1 MISKNRIFPANCI
14 SCALFVSLTTIFLMV
29 NNIGV
34 IAQSADNA
42 NASHSEAKDTTIYTV
57 VEQMPEFPGGF
68 GACMNFLARN
78 MRYPKDAF
86 IKGEEGRVIV
96 QFVINRNGKV
106 SDIEIVQSVSPSLD
120 AEARRVIKSMPKWKP
135 GTQNGKPVR
144 VRFTLP
150 LVFKL
155 NNEKDS
161 TITIVDSILTKP
173 EETAKANKD
182 KVHLFIDKKPEFPGG
197 MNVFMK
203 WIAKNMKYP
212 AEAQKEK
219 QQGRVIVSFMVEK
232 DGSITNAKIEQSV
245 SPTLDAEALRLVKAM
260 PAWTPAEAK
269 GEAVRSYYSLPFM
282 FNLR

>member
-14 SCALFVSLTTIFLMV
+14 RCALFVSLTTIFLMV

-34 IAQSADNA
+34 MAQSADNA

-68 GACMNFLARN
+68 GACMNFLARK
-78 MRYPKDAF
+78 MKYPKEAF

-96 QFVINRNGKV
+96 QFIINRNGKV

-135 GTQNGKPVR
+135 GMQNGKPVKT
-144 VRFTLP
+144 RFTLP
-150 LVFKL
+150 LLFRL
-155 NNEKDS
+155 NNNKDS
-161 TITIVDSILTKP
+161 ITPQEDSILTKLTSK
-173 EETAKANKD
+173 EETSDNK
-182 KVHLFIDKKPEFPGG
+182 VAYIVDKKSAFPGG
-197 MNVFMK
+197 MNTFMK
-203 WIAKNMKYP
+203 WVAKNMKYP
-212 AEAQKEK
+212 AIAQKEK
-219 QQGRVIVSFMVEK
+219 RQGQVIVGFIVEE

-245 SPTLDAEALRLVKAM
+245 SPTLDAEALRLVKSM
-260 PAWTPAEAK
+260 PAWTPAEVK
-269 GEAVRSYYSLPFM
+269 GKAVRSYCSLPFR